1 MRVSLNRGGRER
13 LVLGP
18 SSLAERDVRVVVVES
33 PEVSLPDV
41 LLPDVVVDV
50 ALGSSMSVVTGGLVL
65 VMVSLEVVVGV
76 ADVVVWLEL
85 GSG

>member
-1 MRVSLNRGGRER
+1 MNRGGRAR

>member
-1 MRVSLNRGGRER
+1 LNRGGRDR

-33 PEVSLPDV
+33 PEVSVPDV

-65 VMVSLEVVVGV
+65 VIVSLEMAVGV
-76 ADVVVWLEL
+76 ADAVVWLEL

>member
-1 MRVSLNRGGRER
+1 MNRGGRER